1 MNSAGHFHEF
11 WARDFGFCVD
21 SLLKLGY
28 SAKVKRTLAYAL
40 KIYSKH
46 GKITT
51 AISPNSAAFDFPDVY
66 SPDSV
71 AFFFYALQ
79 KANAGYLIEKY
90 KIFLNKEVKRFYL
103 TVLDKNTGLVKR
115 KTHFSAL
122 RDYYIRDSSC
132 YDNTMVALLAESL
145 KKIKV
150 LDNPFKKYDFKKII
164 KDNFWTGSYFLDD
177 LSGKKHVAGDAN
189 VFPFWLGI
197 FDDKSMLSSA
207 ITAMQNAEL
216 DKPFPL
222 KYVSGNPK
230 EKKIFIEFLVS
241 GWERNCI
248 WPHMGPMFI
257 SLVKKIDEYEANT
270 YFLSY
275 KHLIQKNRNFYELY
289 TPDGKSYKS
298 LFYMADEG
306 IIWCAN
312 FLTI

>member
-28 SAKVKRTLAYAL
+28 TAKVKRTLAYAL
-40 KIYSKH
+40 KKYSEH

-51 AISPNSAAFDFPDVY
+51 AINPQGIAFDFPDVY

-90 KIFLNKEVKRFYL
+90 KAFLNREIKRFYL

-132 YDNTMVALLAESL
+132 YDNTMVALLAETL
-145 KKIKV
+145 KKIKI
-150 LDNPFKKYDFKKII
+150 LDNPFKRFDFKKII

-177 LSGKKHVAGDAN
+177 LSGKKHVSGDAN
-189 VFPFWLGI
+189 IFPFWLGI
-197 FDDKSMLSSA
+197 FDDSKMLSSA
-207 ITAMQNAEL
+207 IQAMQDAGL

-241 GWERNCI
+241 DWERNCI

-289 TPDGKSYKS
+289 TPDGKPYKS
-298 LFYMADEG
+298 LFYMADESV
-306 IIWCAN
+306 IWCAN
-312 FLTI
+312 YLTI

>member
-28 SAKVKRTLAYAL
+28 TAKVKRTLAYAL
-40 KIYSKH
+40 KKYSEH

-51 AISPNSAAFDFPDVY
+51 AINPQGIAFDFPDVY

-71 AFFFYALQ
+71 AFLFYALQ
-79 KANAGYLIEKY
+79 KANSGYLIEKY
-90 KIFLNKEVKRFYL
+90 KDFLNREIKRFYL
-103 TVLDKNTGLVKR
+103 TVLDKSTGLVKR

-132 YDNTMVALLAESL
+132 YDNTMVALLAETL

-150 LDNPFKKYDFKKII
+150 LDNPFKKFDFKKII
-164 KDNFWTGSYFLDD
+164 KNTFWTGSYFLDD

-189 VFPFWLGI
+189 IFPFWLGI
-197 FDDKSMLSSA
+197 FDDSKMLSSA
-207 ITAMQNAEL
+207 IQAMQDAGL

-241 GWERNCI
+241 DWERNCI
-248 WPHMGPMFI
+248 WPHLGPMFI

-289 TPDGKSYKS
+289 TPDGKPYKS
-298 LFYMADEG
+298 LFYMADESV
-306 IIWCAN
+306 IWCAN
-312 FLTI
+312 YLTI